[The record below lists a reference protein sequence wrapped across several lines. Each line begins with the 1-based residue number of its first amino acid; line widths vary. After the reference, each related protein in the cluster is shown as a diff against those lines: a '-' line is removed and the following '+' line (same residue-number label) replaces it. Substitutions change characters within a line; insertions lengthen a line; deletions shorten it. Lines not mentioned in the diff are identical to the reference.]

1 MTQPRSAFRLEN
13 FAAGYDARPVV
24 EIDSLDIPKGSRI
37 ALLGANGAGKTTLL
51 RALNGFVKPM
61 RGRVFFDGALMDTA
75 SAVNAARK
83 RMTYISQTPFLFN
96 CSARANVAYGLRAR
110 GVPAREAL
118 ERADAL
124 LERAGLSKLA
134 RRNARSLS
142 GGEAQLTALARALII
157 KPEALLL
164 DEPTGNVDAA
174 NTEMIESLIL
184 DAADGQG
191 ATVVF
196 STHNVEQARRLALSA
211 ITIDLGSASIHPLQ
225 PID

>member
-1 MTQPRSAFRLEN
+1 MTQTRAAFRLEN
-13 FAAGYDARPVV
+13 FAAGYDGRPVV
-24 EIDSLDIPKGSRI
+24 EIESLDIPKGGRV

-51 RALNGFVKPM
+51 RALNGFVKPI
-61 RGRVFFDGALMDTA
+61 RGRVFFDDSPMDSP
-75 SAVNAARK
+75 SAVSAARR

-96 CSARANVAYGLRAR
+96 CSARANVAYGLRSR

-142 GGEAQLTALARALII
+142 GGEAQLTALTRALII

-174 NTEMIESLIL
+174 NTEMIEALIL
-184 DAADGQG
+184 DASKSQG
-191 ATVVF
+191 ATIVF
-196 STHNVEQARRLALSA
+196 STHNVEQARRLADSA
-211 ITIDLGSASIHPLQ
+211 VSINLGSASAHSL
-225 PID
+225 